1 MMHLIVRLVVVAVLS
16 AQAIGAQPTPI
27 VDARSTYTVGPSDV
41 LKVTVF
47 NESELTGSFRVD
59 NDGSISYPLLGRLP
73 VQGKTSRQIEE
84 ALRKLLLD
92 GYVRNPQVSV
102 EVDQFRSRTIFI
114 IGEVRNA
121 GKYPLQG
128 EMTLLEVLALAG
140 SVTTDASS
148 EILILRPRDGTIT
161 GPIGPDDQAEQIRA
175 NLDDMKVGRMSANVP
190 LQDGDT
196 IYVPAAERFYVSGH
210 VRNPGSFKLM
220 RGMTVQQAIAVAG
233 GLTDRGSDRRIKIR
247 RVEGDQQK
255 LIDAKLTDMVLP
267 GDTII
272 IAQRLI

>member
-1 MMHLIVRLVVVAVLS
+1 MTQLLFAILLAASQSTQATS
-16 AQAIGAQPTPI
+16 AQPSRLP
-27 VDARSTYTVGPSDV
+27 DARSTYTVGARDV
-41 LKVTVF
+41 LRITVF
-47 NESELTGSFRVD
+47 NEAELTGSFRVD
-59 NDGSISYPLLGRLP
+59 NDGSIAYPLLGRLQ
-73 VQGKTSRQIEE
+73 VGGKTARQIEE
-84 ALRKLLLD
+84 TLRKLLLD

-102 EVDQFRSRTIFI
+102 EVDQFRSRTIFV
-114 IGEVRNA
+114 IGEVRSA

-148 EILILRPRDGTIT
+148 EILVLRPRDPSVV
-161 GPIGPDDQAEQIRA
+161 GPVGPDDHVEQIRA
-175 NLDDMKVGRMSANVP
+175 NLDDMKLGRLSANIP

-210 VRNPGSFKLM
+210 VRNPGSFKLL

-233 GLTDRGSDRRIKIR
+233 GLTDRGSNRRIKIR
-247 RVEGDQQK
+247 RVEGNEQK
-255 LIDAKLTDMVLP
+255 LIDVKLTDIVLP